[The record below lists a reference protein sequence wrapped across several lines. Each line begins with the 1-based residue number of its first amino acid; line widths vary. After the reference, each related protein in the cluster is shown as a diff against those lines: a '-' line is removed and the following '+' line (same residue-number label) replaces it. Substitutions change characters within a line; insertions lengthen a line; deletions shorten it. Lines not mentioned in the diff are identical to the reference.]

1 MKILSL
7 EKYFQADKRKTPF
20 IGMYKLEWMKIGWAM
35 RQDKF

>member
-20 IGMYKLEWMKIGWAM
+20 IGIEYKLEWMKTDWAM
-35 RQDKF
+35 FG